1 MSDFLAALQFLTIFP
16 WPRRIERAPD
26 EIGRGAAFFPLIGLI
41 LGALLVFADWLVR
54 PYLSP
59 ALTAVALAAMLAVLS
74 RGLHLDGLADTFDGL
89 GAGGSRERML
99 AVMDDPRAGVFG
111 VVAVVFVVLFKV
123 YAIAALASDRWR
135 VLLIAPM
142 LARWSMTLFGYRAT
156 AAKQGLGA
164 HMIMHMTGAR
174 LLFATAASLIPA
186 VALVGLRGLAAMAL
200 VALLT
205 LSSKLYFHRRLGGV
219 TGDIFGAVGELSE
232 AIVLIAFAAGER

>member
-16 WPRRIERAPD
+16 WPRRAARAPD
-26 EIGRGAAFFPLIGLI
+26 EIGRGAAFFPLIGFI
-41 LGALLVFADWLVR
+41 SGGVLVLADWLVG

-59 ALTAVALAAMLAVLS
+59 ALTAVTLTALLVVLS

-111 VVAVVFVVLFKV
+111 VVAVVLVLLFKV
-123 YAIAALASDRWR
+123 HAIASLASDRWR

-142 LARWSMTLFGYRAT
+142 LGRWALTLFGYRAT
-156 AAKQGLGA
+156 AAKEGLGA

-174 LLFATAASLIPA
+174 LFFATATALIA
-186 VALVGLRGLAAMAL
+186 ALAIIGLRGVAAMAL

-205 LSSKLYFHRRLGGV
+205 LPSKLYFHRRLGGV
-219 TGDIFGAVGELSE
+219 TGDIFGAVAEIGETV
-232 AIVLIAFAAGER
+232 VLIAFAAGER